1 MPHFFG
7 MENKLNIRQVIVECG
22 YKLLFMHNVESITV
36 VQLEKL
42 LQHSRGFIY
51 YYFSNKDKL
60 FKAAIDEFFFPVID
74 DFEVSKIENNV
85 LSNYKT
91 PLERL
96 LNSIQLYD
104 SSVNPVKAVIN
115 IFVQADKFYPD
126 FTSKIMFK
134 LQSEKEQ
141 ILASNIASKNFLD
154 FYYAYKLGAFISSLY
169 DPSFVDNVIIH
180 KVDNKVEVVHDTINN
195 YFDV

>member
-1 MPHFFG
+1 

-22 YKLLFMHNVESITV
+22 YKLLFIHNVESITIA
-36 VQLEKL
+36 QLEKL

-51 YYFSNKDKL
+51 YYFSSKEKL
-60 FKAAIDEFFFPVID
+60 FNAAIDDFFFPVID
-74 DFEVSKIENNV
+74 DFEVSKIKNNL
-85 LSNYKT
+85 LSSYET

-104 SSVNPVKAVIN
+104 SSVNPVKAVLN
-115 IFVQADKFYPD
+115 IIVQADKFYPD
-126 FTSKIMFK
+126 FASKIMLK

-141 ILASNIASKNFLD
+141 ILASNIVSKSFLD
-154 FYYAYKLGAFISSLY
+154 FFYAYKLGAFISSFY

-180 KVDNKVEVVHDTINN
+180 KVDNKVEVVHDTFNN